1 MCAWKCLQFN
11 RANCLSCLPLSPTL
25 APVLSFYK
33 GFRTVVHKAFRAWGY
48 IMLRQRRLLVT
59 YRKILFRWSWTR
71 LRWAFADWRMFR
83 NNLSSSSALVAQKLR
98 SAHDLIAEAM
108 VSTPRRSRAR
118 AGLGEGG
125 DEGGHSGRVGASRL
139 HDTPAVGDVSQ
150 RFGLLL
156 ARALSPPLGED
167 SQRLGGGVAHMH
179 FSPRTAIV
187 L

>member
-1 MCAWKCLQFN
+1 ML
-11 RANCLSCLPLSPTL
+11 
-25 APVLSFYK
+25 
-33 GFRTVVHKAFRAWGY
+33 HKAFRAWGY

-59 YRKILFRWSWTR
+59 YRKILCRCRWTR
-71 LRWAFADWRMFR
+71 LRWAFAHWRMFW
-83 NNLSSSSALVAQKLR
+83 NNPSSSSALVAQKLR
-98 SAHDLIAEAM
+98 AAHDLIAEAM
-108 VSTPRRSRAR
+108 VSTPRRARAR

-125 DEGGHSGRVGASRL
+125 NEAGRGGRVGASRL
-139 HDTPAVGDVSQ
+139 NDTPAVSDGSQ

-156 ARALSPPLGED
+156 ARALSPPMGED

>member
-1 MCAWKCLQFN
+1 MSVVCPQ
-11 RANCLSCLPLSPTL
+11 SCP
-25 APVLSFYK
+25 AMSFYQ

-59 YRKILFRWSWTR
+59 YRKILWRWSWTR
-71 LRWAFADWRMFR
+71 LRWAFALWRMFR
-83 NNLSSSSALVAQKLR
+83 NNPSSSSALVAHKLR
-98 SAHDLIAEAM
+98 AAHDLIAQAM
-108 VSTPRRSRAR
+108 GSTPRRSRAR

-125 DEGGHSGRVGASRL
+125 DDGGHGGRAGPSWGVP
-139 HDTPAVGDVSQ
+139 DTPAVGDRSQ

-156 ARALSPPLGED
+156 ARALSPPVGEA
-167 SQRLGGGVAHMH
+167 SQRLGIGGTHMH